1 MITITI
7 IDKPYAYLDKLYSK
21 YANNAATQVSSL
33 TNEEMILLIKD
44 NPTFEEEASNNED
57 TTLALINVTKWH
69 HNNKH
74 YSEPTFFI

>member
-21 YANNAATQVSSL
+21 YANDAATQVSSL

-44 NPTFEEEASNNED
+44 NPTFEEASNNED
-57 TTLALINVTKWH
+57 TTFALIKITK
-69 HNNKH
+69 
-74 YSEPTFFI
+74 